1 MYLVTLCNQP
11 ARAILKRRL
20 WFPSKT
26 LLAMKLTIF
35 FFTVAML
42 NVSAKGVSQNISLS
56 ADRLPIEKIFT
67 VIKQQ
72 TGYVVFYNYEFL
84 EKAKPVT
91 IKARKMPLEAF
102 LQEVFRD
109 QPLNY
114 LIKDRTIVISRKTP
128 GIINNQVADERKAE
142 APPASIISGI
152 VRGADGV
159 PLSGASVKIKGTSA
173 GVSTDADGRFSID
186 VNIGQTLVISY
197 IGYEDEEIVITSPD
211 ALTIQLTLADASLEE
226 TVVVGYG
233 TQKKI
238 NLTGAVKQLDGE
250 ELMSQP
256 SVQTSAALMGKVA
269 GVQITQNSGQPGQNT
284 GTIRIRGTGTLGD
297 ANPLILIDGIPG
309 DLNSISSTDIA
320 SVSVLKDASAS
331 AVYGSRAANGV
342 ILVTTK
348 RGSKGKAA
356 INYNNFLGWKKATD
370 QPKFVDGATFMEL
383 QNMGSENMGM
393 APIWSDT
400 YIEEWKA
407 NHVSDPDNYPS
418 TNWVD
423 EAFTEPGLQQRH
435 QIGISGGSD
444 QIRFFGSLSYDDERS
459 NIPNYGFKR
468 YSIRMNTDISALK
481 NLNINFDILLLRG
494 EQTSPSASIGR
505 IITDIFRVPSVYVS
519 RYSHGG
525 WGPAFNLNNP
535 TAYIHDGGLSKDMT
549 TTVRPNLG
557 LNYKLFNALNLRVAY
572 SPDLQIGNERT
583 MVKSYDITDPSGETV
598 QQMPSI
604 NSLTQRESTTFNQTL
619 NATLHFQKYLGKH
632 TASVLGG
639 YEFVS
644 FKNSYFQASRDQ
656 FLLQD
661 LEELN
666 AGAVANQ
673 QNNGSGS
680 EWSLRSFFGRL
691 NYNYDS
697 KYLLEA
703 NLRYDGSS
711 RFSAENRWGL
721 FPSFS
726 AGWVVSEEPFMKS
739 LHFLSHF
746 KVRGSWGVLGNQNIG
761 TYPYISTIDLRQN
774 YVLGGVGVTGAAQLG
789 LANSGIT
796 WEQTASANLGFDIAV
811 LQNRVNFS
819 LDLFN
824 RKTSDILLQL
834 PVPLILGLSAPFQN
848 AGAVGNKGWEMELG
862 YKSRGGKDFSY
873 EVSFSVSDVKNRVTD
888 LKGAGPFISGDNIT
902 MEGVPIQSVYGYQ
915 SNGFFNSQQEID
927 AHAQQAGQIAPGDI
941 RYVDQNK
948 DGVINADD
956 RVVIG
961 DPFPS
966 LNYGINLAARY
977 KNFDISVFFQGIG
990 RRNVYLSDYAAWPL
1004 YNGSNIR
1011 EWQARDFWTP
1021 ERMNAS
1027 MPRFTQ
1033 AATHSNF
1040 STSDFWV
1047 YDASYL
1053 RLRNLQLGYTLS
1065 ATSVKRLPVDHFRLF
1080 LLAENLATFFNKMP
1094 QGVDPNVP
1102 NGSGYFPISRLLA
1115 VGMNVKF

>member
-1 MYLVTLCNQP
+1 MYLITLCNRS
-11 ARAILKRRL
+11 ARAILKRRPR
-20 WFPSKT
+20 FSSKM
-26 LLAMKLTIF
+26 LLAMKLTAF

-56 ADRLPIEKIFT
+56 ANRLPIEKVFT

-84 EKAKPVT
+84 ERAKPVT
-91 IKARKMPLEAF
+91 IKAKQMPLEAF
-102 LQEVFRD
+102 LQQVFKD

-114 LIKDRTIVISRKTP
+114 LIKDRTIVISRKILNPASGTIDGPEAETTP
-128 GIINNQVADERKAE
+128 V
-142 APPASIISGI
+142 SIISGI
-152 VRGADGV
+152 VTGVDGI
-159 PLSGASVKIKGTSA
+159 PLSGASVKVKSASA
-173 GVSTDADGRFSID
+173 GVSTDASGRFSID
-186 VNIGQTLVISY
+186 VNIGQTLVVSY
-197 IGYEDEEIVITSPD
+197 IGYEDQEINITSLN
-211 ALTIQLTLADASLEE
+211 ALTIRLNLTDTSLEE

-233 TQKKI
+233 RQKKI

-250 ELMSQP
+250 ALSSQP
-256 SVQTSAALMGKVA
+256 SVQTSAALMGQVA
-269 GVQITQNSGQPGQNT
+269 GVQITQNSGQPGRNV

-297 ANPLILIDGIPG
+297 AEPLVLIDGIPG

-348 RGSKGKAA
+348 RGSKGKTGLT
-356 INYNNFLGWKKATD
+356 YSNFLGWKKATD
-370 QPKFVDGATFMEL
+370 QPKFVDGARFMEL
-383 QNMGSENMGM
+383 ENMGSQNMGM

-400 YIEEWKA
+400 YINEWKT
-407 NHVSDPDNYPS
+407 NHLTDPDNYPS

-423 EAFTEPGLQQRH
+423 ETFTEPGLQQRH
-435 QIGISGGSD
+435 QLSISGGSEE
-444 QIRFFGSLSYDDERS
+444 IRFFGSLSYDDERS

-468 YSIRMNTDISALK
+468 YSIRMNTDIYALK
-481 NLNINFDILLLRG
+481 NLNFNFDILLLRG
-494 EQTSPSASIGR
+494 EQTSPSASISR
-505 IITDIFRVPSVYVS
+505 IITDIFRIPSVYVS

-535 TAYIHDGGLSKDMT
+535 TAYIHDGGPSRDKT

-557 LNYKLFNALNLRVAY
+557 LNYKLFDALNLRVAY
-572 SPDLQIGNERT
+572 SPDLQIGNVKT
-583 MVKSYDITDPSGETV
+583 MVKSYDITDAAGETV
-598 QQMPSI
+598 LQMPSI

-619 NATLHFQKYLGKH
+619 NATLNYQKYFGKH
-632 TASVLGG
+632 TVNILGG
-639 YEFVS
+639 YEFVT
-644 FKNSYFQASRDQ
+644 FKNTYFEAFRDQ

-711 RFSAENRWGL
+711 RFNEENRWGL

-726 AGWVVSEEPFMKS
+726 AGWVVSEESFMKP

-746 KVRGSWGVLGNQNIG
+746 KIRGSWGILGNQKIG
-761 TYPYISTIDLRQN
+761 TYPYISTIDLGQN

-789 LANSGIT
+789 LSNAGIT
-796 WEQTASANLGFDIAV
+796 WEQTTSANLGFDIAV

-819 LDLFN
+819 LDIFN

-848 AGAVGNKGWEMELG
+848 AGEVENKGWEMELG

-873 EVSFSVSDVKNRVTD
+873 GLSFNVSDVKNRVTN
-888 LKGAGPFISGDNIT
+888 LKGAGPFISGNNIT
-902 MEGVPIQSVYGYQ
+902 IEGAPIQSVYGYK
-915 SNGFFNSQQEID
+915 SDGFFNSQQEID
-927 AHAQQAGQIAPGDI
+927 AHAQQSGQIAPGDI

-956 RVVIG
+956 RVIIG

-966 LNYGINLAARY
+966 LNYGINLSARY

-990 RRNVYLSDYAAWPL
+990 RRDVYLSDYAAWPL

-1011 EWQARDFWTP
+1011 EWQAMDFWTP
-1021 ERMNAS
+1021 ENLNAS

-1033 AATHSNF
+1033 GGSHSNF
-1040 STSDFWV
+1040 ATSDFWV

-1065 ATSVKRLPVDHFRLF
+1065 STSAKKLPVDNFRLF
-1080 LLAENLATFFNKMP
+1080 LLGENLANFFNKMP

-1115 VGMNVKF
+1115 VGLNIKF